1 MTKGSVN
8 VLTPDSAAANHFQRP
23 IADSVRVAILVLD
36 PEGRVVT
43 MNLCAL
49 GLTGYS
55 REEITGRPSWF
66 LLAPE
71 DRRRMKGLCNS
82 ALKEGRRI
90 AGVAAEVVTKDG
102 ARRKVALDI
111 EAVRLGR
118 KAVGAVVTA
127 TEISDSRN
135 TEVPLGQNHERYRFL
150 VETAADIIVT
160 IDDQDTIFFAN
171 QAVQPVLGYT
181 PSELVGKRIT
191 ALIPRHARPPN
202 GGRWSTYFE
211 EKKKVWSWHG
221 VFFPLLHKDGR
232 VITVDLSLGK
242 CNVNG
247 RTVTTT
253 IMRDVTAR
261 MRLEMTLRGNE
272 QQMRLALQPGRTS
285 VWDWDLRS
293 NRITWY
299 REVFETLGLEVA
311 MVQSAQAHLGRV
323 HPEDRARLQETVDR
337 ALDAKTEYQVE
348 YRIASPKEENR
359 WVEERGV
366 GVYNG
371 AGECVAVRGVIC
383 DVLDRK
389 RVEAELR
396 ASEERYRLVVET
408 QTDLICHY
416 LPDTTLTFV
425 NDAYCKYFSTR
436 REDVVGKK
444 FLQFIPPSSQPLI
457 LEHIQSLVEN
467 PTGPEG
473 RLEHPILT
481 PSGDF
486 GWMHWINRVI
496 VGADETVTE
505 LQGIG
510 RDITERRRLEENLVR
525 REQEFSS
532 LVENLPDIISRLD
545 SNLRFLYV
553 SPNVTSLFG
562 IPAERF
568 VGRKPRE
575 VGVDSHDWAGFE
587 NACRQVFE
595 TGNAAYREFV
605 WGDKCYRARIVPE
618 PGRAGK
624 VESVLCIDQDIS
636 EQKRIEG
643 ELRMLSSRLLDLQ
656 DAERRRISREM
667 HDCTAQNLFAI
678 SMALSRLLQ
687 QTAVSNFRN
696 TLEECLSLCEQS
708 REEIR
713 TLSYVLHP
721 PMLDEAGLVPAMK
734 WFVEGFSKRTG
745 IKVDLVVSGK
755 SGRLPME
762 IETDLFRV
770 VQEALANIHRH
781 SGSPAAVVRLDRF
794 STRILLQIRDWG
806 RGMPA
811 EIAQF
816 SGAGLLGVGIAG
828 MRERL
833 AQLNGHL
840 DIASSKQ
847 GTTITAVVPL
857 TNVKAASSVRAASR
871 SKSTL

>member
-1 MTKGSVN
+1 MNLPTA
-8 VLTPDSAAANHFQRP
+8 DSARDNDFQRAL
-23 IADSVRVAILVLD
+23 ADSARIAILVLD

-43 MNLCAL
+43 VNLCAL

-55 REEITGRPSWF
+55 REELKRRLWWV

-71 DRRRMKGLCNS
+71 DRRRMKGLCN
-82 ALKEGRRI
+82 AVLQEGRRI
-90 AGVAAEVVTKDG
+90 SEVSAEIVVKEGT
-102 ARRKVALDI
+102 RRKVMVD
-111 EAVRLGR
+111 LGPILLGE
-118 KAVGAVVTA
+118 KAVGAVMMA
-127 TEISDSRN
+127 REISDNKS
-135 TEVPLGQNHERYRFL
+135 TEVTLEQNDQRYRFL
-150 VETAADIIVT
+150 VERAADIILT
-160 IDDQDTIFFAN
+160 FDDQDEIFFAN
-171 QAVQPVLGYT
+171 PNVEPVLGYT
-181 PSELVGKRIT
+181 TSELVGKKIT
-191 ALIPRHARPPN
+191 KLIPRRVRPPN
-202 GGRWSTYFE
+202 GRRWSTYFE
-211 EKKKVWSWHG
+211 ERKKVWSWHG

-232 VITVDLSLGK
+232 LVTVDLSLGK
-242 CNVNG
+242 FNVSG
-247 RTVTTT
+247 RTFTTI

-261 MRLEMTLRGNE
+261 THLEIALRGNGE
-272 QQMRLALQPGRTS
+272 QMPMAFQPGRSS
-285 VWDWDLRS
+285 VWDWDLRT

-311 MVQSAQAHLGRV
+311 MVQSAKARLNGV
-323 HPEDRARLQETVDR
+323 HPDDRVKLQETVDR
-337 ALDAKTEYQVE
+337 ALDEKTEYRVE
-348 YRIASPKEENR
+348 YRIATQGEETR
-359 WVEERGV
+359 WVEERGI

-371 AGECVAVRGVIC
+371 NGECIAIRGVVS

-425 NDAYCKYFSTR
+425 NDAYCKYFATR

-444 FLQFIPPSSQPLI
+444 FLRFIPPSSQGLI
-457 LEHIQSLVEN
+457 LDHIQSLVADS
-467 PTGPEG
+467 TKQEG
-473 RLEHPILT
+473 RLEHPIVT

-486 GWMHWINRVI
+486 GWMLWINRVI
-496 VGADETVTE
+496 VGANGAATE

-545 SNLRFLYV
+545 NSLHFLYV
-553 SPNVTSLFG
+553 SPNVMSLFG

-568 VGRKPRE
+568 VGKKPRE
-575 VGVDSHDWAGFE
+575 IGVDSHDWAGFE
-587 NACRQVFE
+587 NACLKVFE
-595 TGNAAYREFV
+595 TGNPAYREFV

-618 PGRAGK
+618 FGPTGK
-624 VESVLCIDQDIS
+624 VESILCIDQDVS

-734 WFVEGFSKRTG
+734 WYVEGFAKRTG

-755 SGRLPME
+755 NGRLPAE

-794 STRILLQIRDWG
+794 SARVVLQIRDWG

-816 SGAGLLGVGIAG
+816 SGGGFLGVGIPG
-828 MRERL
+828 MRERV

-840 DIASSKQ
+840 DIATSKQ

-857 TNVKAASSVRAASR
+857 NNAKAAASMRAAGR